1 MKPNQLTK
9 MLNVFESKTFVQPSL
24 HSVFNEIKHYLYPS
38 YRYLQGNCH
47 CNAHLSSLLLK
58 KHEIAHKKIW
68 VFAPCRY
75 SETSNEVFLI
85 HDLNQMAPKGHIR
98 WGYHVAPII
107 QQGNQ
112 EWVFDF
118 NFSEYEPLSREEWL
132 SHMNT
137 KNLQYVIEE
146 PENFLF
152 YSSPAIKKPN
162 KSLFNGNFYPIEG
175 TCLENKWFEKGL
187 AANET
192 ALIMQEEVIKPA
204 IKNNASAALINDY
217 KYLIG
222 SINNFECVFR
232 DRSFNRRMTPEFQE
246 KHHDLIHYYRGVFED
261 NIEKW
266 EKLIHEIV

>member
-1 MKPNQLTK
+1 
-9 MLNVFESKTFVQPSL
+9 MLNVFESKTLIQPL
-24 HSVFNEIKHYLYPS
+24 IDRVFKEIKHQLYPS

-58 KHEIAHKKIW
+58 KHNIPHKKIW

-85 HDLNQMAPKGHIR
+85 QDPNHMTPKGYIR
-98 WGYHVAPII
+98 WGYHVAPIV

-112 EWVFDF
+112 DLIFDF
-118 NFSEYEPLSREEWL
+118 NFSEEAPLNLEEWL

-137 KNLQYVIEE
+137 KNYQYKIEE

-152 YSSPAIKKPN
+152 YSSPGLKKPN

-192 ALIMQEEVIKPA
+192 ALTMHEEVIKPA
-204 IKNNASAALINDY
+204 LRNNAPSVLITDY

-232 DRSFNRRMTPEFQE
+232 DKSFNRRMTPEFQE
-246 KHHDLIHYYRGVFED
+246 KYHNLINYYRGVFED

-266 EKLIHEIV
+266 SKLIQDIV

>member
-1 MKPNQLTK
+1 
-9 MLNVFESKTFVQPSL
+9 MLNVFESKAFIQPSL
-24 HSVFNEIKHYLYPS
+24 LSVFNEIKHYLYPS

-58 KHEIAHKKIW
+58 KHEIPHKKIW

-85 HDLNQMAPKGHIR
+85 QDPNRIAPRDYIR
-98 WGYHVAPII
+98 WGYHVAPIVQI
-107 QQGNQ
+107 DNH
-112 EWVFDF
+112 ELIFDF
-118 NFSEYEPLSREEWL
+118 NFSEYAPLSLDEWL
-132 SHMNT
+132 SRLNSGNY
-137 KNLQYVIEE
+137 KWIIED
-146 PENFLF
+146 PEYFLF
-152 YSSPAIKKPN
+152 YSSPSLKKRN
-162 KSLFNGNFYPIEG
+162 KNLFNGSFYPIEN

-192 ALIMQEEVIKPA
+192 ALTMYEEVIKRA
-204 IKNNASAALINDY
+204 IKNNADYETIQDY

-232 DRSFNRRMTPEFQE
+232 DKSFNKKMTIEFQE
-246 KHHDLIHYYRGVFED
+246 KYRDLIHYYRGVFED

-266 EKLIHEIV
+266 EKLIIQLTE